1 MPTIDSQGLIHVPP
15 IIVRILAELN
25 LLGRVRAVPYREQPL
40 TRRLLPR
47 LLLGPDVSPAGDG
60 TDEPGLDGDS
70 QPRLLGRENWRRGPL
85 LSKLAGSLV
94 ALLGAAVILHPAL
107 LSSLAG

>member
-1 MPTIDSQGLIHVPP
+1 MSVLLVVGLMKLVWMAALSL
-15 IIVRILAELN
+15 VFLAEK
-25 LLGRVRAVPYREQPL
+25 
-40 TRRLLPR
+40 
-47 LLLGPDVSPAGDG
+47 
-60 TDEPGLDGDS
+60 
-70 QPRLLGRENWRRGPL
+70 NWRRGPL